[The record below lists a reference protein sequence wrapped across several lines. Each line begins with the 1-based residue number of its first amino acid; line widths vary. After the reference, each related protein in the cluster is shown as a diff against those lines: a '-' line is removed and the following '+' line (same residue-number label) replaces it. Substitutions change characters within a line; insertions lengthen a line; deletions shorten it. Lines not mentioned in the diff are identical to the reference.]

1 MKKPSLKRKGAI
13 KMAVLHKHDNVLQ
26 IDRFLPVAI
35 STANCDCNH

>member
-1 MKKPSLKRKGAI
+1 MKKPSLKRKGET
-13 KMAVLHKHDNVLQ
+13 AVLHKHDNVLQ